1 MIDRIIEFSLNRRG
15 FILFVTMG
23 LILGGSWAALKLPI
37 DAVPDITHIQVQ
49 LNTEVQA
56 LAPEEIEKLV
66 TFPLEMEM
74 SGIQGV
80 TELRSLSKFGLSQVT
95 LVFEEGTDIYR
106 ARQLVSE
113 RLANAAGL
121 LPEGIHPMMSP
132 ISTGLGE
139 ILYYTLDYS
148 DSVALEGEDRKF
160 ALMELWEVQEYLV
173 KPFMRSVPGIAEIN
187 TAGGYER
194 QIVVQPDPEALSNA
208 GITFR
213 ELADIVSDNTS
224 NTGGGIIHR
233 GDDQWILRS
242 VGRVVDESDIG
253 NIPVKFASGV
263 EPLKVRDLAS
273 ISIGSNIRTGAA
285 LEMGKEAVLGTVMML
300 AGENSRIIAKR
311 AAAKLQ
317 ELQDKLPGGMEIR
330 VQYDRSNVVDRTIA
344 TVKSNLFEGA
354 ILVIV
359 VLLILLGNWKAALI
373 VAAAIPL
380 SFLFAITGM
389 VHYGISG
396 NLMSLGAVDFGLIID
411 GAVVMVENIV
421 RRLGERQHRLGRP
434 LNIEERVH
442 TILVASKQISQPM
455 FFGVVI
461 ITIVYIPILA
471 LTGIEG
477 KMFRPMAFT
486 VMLALGGALV
496 LAVTLMPV
504 LCSFFLGGRITEK
517 DNIIV
522 AFIKKIY
529 RPSLLWAVRN
539 SWVTLVGAVLIFL
552 VSLWKFNQ
560 LGAEFVPT
568 LDEGSFTAMVYQ
580 PASTSLKTSLKRARR
595 TEAYLTTK
603 IPEVTRTFSRIGT
616 SEVAT
621 DPMSPGEY
629 DLYIF
634 YKPQSEWRKE
644 NGKTITKER
653 LVELISN
660 ELSEEVPEQTYFFA
674 QPIEMRFNEMLE
686 GIRSDI
692 AVKVF
697 GEDIDQMESVA
708 EQIKEILESLPGT
721 AEAEFETQGRT
732 PVLEFV
738 LDRAAAA
745 RWNVHMDDVNE
756 TIRCAMAGQT
766 TGIMIDGNRRRDL
779 VLRLSDE
786 DREQLEILLNLPV
799 RTHDGGLVRLEQL
812 VNPVRKDEVD
822 AISRESGQR
831 RVAIMVN
838 IAKQDV
844 ESYVNEAVAKIDEAV
859 VLPEGI
865 RIEFGGQFENL
876 RQARARLM
884 IVVPLALVL
893 IFVLVYAALGSL
905 AHTVLVYTGIPLAV
919 TGGVLALW
927 VRGIPFSISA
937 GVGFIA
943 LSGVAVLNGLV
954 LINCFNELR
963 RDGESVLKSVETGA
977 MQRLRPVFMTAM
989 VASLGFVPM
998 AVATGAGAEVQ
1009 KPLATVVIGGILSST
1024 FLTLVLLPA
1033 LYAKIE
1039 EWLEAR
1045 KQSTSNQQ
1053 I

>member
-421 RRLGERQHRLGRP
+421 RRLGERQHRLGRS

-745 RWNVHMDDVNE
+745 RWNVHMDDINE